1 MRRLGALEQAG
12 RGVDEGWGGLWGSLG
27 ETPGLQGRLCLL
39 TPGTRSWTSCPGRF
53 GACPCKTS
61 CEKSDIR
68 RPPTHHHASPPSN
81 PSSTSFPLV
90 QSPPMQGAGSPLPL
104 LPPPKPSRLLILPAP
119 RCAPLPKKTQG
130 HPPELEAAQL
140 QGHALAHLAGVVLH
154 VLASELGGQ
163 KGKSG
168 GGGEATCIPKG
179 PCALASRPGTRG
191 GIYCHGTM
199 GGVLLGRR

>member
-12 RGVDEGWGGLWGSLG
+12 RGVDEVWGGLRGSLG
-27 ETPGLQGRLCLL
+27 ETPGLQDRLCLL

-90 QSPPMQGAGSPLPL
+90 QSPPCKVLEAPSHCCHPQN
-104 LPPPKPSRLLILPAP
+104 PPGCSSCQPPAAHPS
-119 RCAPLPKKTQG
+119 PKKTQG

-154 VLASELGGQ
+154 VLTSELGGQ

-179 PCALASRPGTRG
+179 PCTPASRPGTRQ

-199 GGVLLGRR
+199 GGILMGRR